1 MLCEETIMVRRA
13 AAIVAAVLI
22 TLAAQAAPQNGPS
35 GPATSTAEA
44 RAVGYMRTVFGAQRE
59 YKKKHAAYAKS
70 LASLVGNGSFTRR
83 MATNDRG
90 DYTVHFSGTGQG
102 FSLGMVPKTF
112 DAEHRAFF
120 INETGTL
127 RVETDK
133 PASPQSPPLK

>member
-1 MLCEETIMVRRA
+1 MVRRA
-13 AAIVAAVLI
+13 AAVVAAVLM
-22 TLAAQAAPQNGPS
+22 TVGAQASLQSQAG

-59 YKKKHAAYAKS
+59 YKKKHGAYATS

-83 MATNDRG
+83 MATSDRG
-90 DYTVHFSGTGQG
+90 DYTVHFAATGQG

-120 INETGTL
+120 LNETGTV
-127 RVETDK
+127 RVEPDK
-133 PASPQSPPLK
+133 PANAQSPVLK

>member
-1 MLCEETIMVRRA
+1 MVRRA
-13 AAIVAAVLI
+13 AAILAAVLI
-22 TLAAQAAPQNGPS
+22 TLGAQAAPQSQPS
-35 GPATSTAEA
+35 GPATSPAEA

-59 YKKKHAAYAKS
+59 YKKKHGAYATS

-83 MATNDRG
+83 MATSDRG
-90 DYTVHFSGTGQG
+90 DYIVHFAGTGQG

-127 RVETDK
+127 RVEPDK
-133 PASPQSPPLK
+133 PAGLQSPALK